1 MAFNTFLFMED
12 LRYYANGKL
21 LLTSEYFVLDGA
33 KALALPTVFG
43 QSMTVSTGATDKG
56 KILWQSYTDTDEV
69 WFEGAFDI
77 EKALCLATNDM
88 PTATMLLKIINAMT
102 ALQPDFWT
110 KNNGANIQ
118 TKLTFPRHWGLGS
131 SATLIYML
139 AQWAQINPYK
149 LLEMTFGGSGY
160 DIACA
165 GINSPIVYQRH
176 ADTPTIQTIDFR
188 PVFAANLYFVYL
200 EKKQNSR
207 EGIAAY
213 RSKSIDK
220 HSIIEQLN
228 QITQH
233 IINASTLS
241 VFEQNILQHEAIIS
255 ENLAMPTVQS
265 QYFTDY
271 WGVIKSLGA
280 WGGDFIL
287 ATSQRSDDETK
298 SYFHQKGYNT
308 VLSYKEMILTA
319 VK

>member
-1 MAFNTFLFMED
+1 MDD
-12 LRYYANGKL
+12 LRCYANGKL

-43 QSMTVSTGATDKG
+43 QSMTINAAAIDEG
-56 KILWQSYTDTDEV
+56 KLMWQSYTNTNEL
-69 WFEGAFDI
+69 WFEGTFDI
-77 EKALCLATNDM
+77 ENALCLATNDI
-88 PTATMLLKIINAMT
+88 PTATMLLKIINAV
-102 ALQPDFWT
+102 AVLHPDFWI
-110 KNNGANIQ
+110 KNNGINIQ
-118 TKLTFPRHWGLGS
+118 TRLTFPRHWGLGS
-131 SATLIYML
+131 SSTLIYML
-139 AQWAQINPYK
+139 AEWAKINPYQ

-165 GINSPIVYQRH
+165 GINSPIIYQRN
-176 ADTPTIQTIDFR
+176 AETPAIQTIDFR
-188 PVFAANLYFVYL
+188 PVFASNLYFVYL

-220 HSIIEQLN
+220 HSVIEQLN
-228 QITQH
+228 PITQH

-287 ATSQRSDDETK
+287 ATSQRSDVETK